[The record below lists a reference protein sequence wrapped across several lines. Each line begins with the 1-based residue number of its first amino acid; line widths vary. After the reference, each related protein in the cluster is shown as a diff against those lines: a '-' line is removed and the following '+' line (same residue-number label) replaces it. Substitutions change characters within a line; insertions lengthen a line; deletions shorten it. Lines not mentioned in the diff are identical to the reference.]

1 MRAFVGLPLPP
12 LEPIVLLTEELRACG
27 ADLKVVDPRQVHLTL
42 KFLGEIPEAQAAP
55 ILERLRAAGFPTH
68 YPVVLR
74 DVGAFPD
81 WKKMNVIWVGL
92 EDSSGSLGRSFAL
105 SEKAFAELGFPPE
118 ARPFSPHVTL
128 ARKRSD
134 QGREQVRQVLTAHRN
149 ERFGEATISGPILYR
164 STLTP
169 EGPRYE
175 ALGSVI
181 A

>member
-12 LEPIVLLTEELRACG
+12 LESIVLLTDELRQCG

-42 KFLGEIPEAQAAP
+42 KFLGEIPEEQATP
-55 ILERLRAAGFPTH
+55 ILERLRAAGFPTR

-81 WKKMNVIWVGL
+81 WKKMNVLWVGL
-92 EDSSGSLGRSFAL
+92 EDPTGSLARSFAL
-105 SEKAFAELGFPPE
+105 SEQVFAELGIPTE
-118 ARPFSPHVTL
+118 TRPFSAHVTL

-134 QGREQVRQVLTAHRN
+134 RGRERARDVLGTHRN
-149 ERFGEATISGPILYR
+149 ERFGEATLEGPVLYR

-169 EGPRYE
+169 EGPKYE
-175 ALGSVI
+175 ALGSVV